1 MRVTALTPSRFHEA
15 ATVLAAAFA
24 GDSIVAQMIPL
35 DARNRAARIA
45 GFFRWSLRYT
55 GLENVDIALSDDDGS
70 VLGVAI
76 WEPPMHRAHPVRAS
90 IELPQVWLRMG
101 RRGLRAVHGYEA
113 AVDPH
118 HPTAPHWHL
127 VDIGIDPAAQ
137 GRGVGSALLD
147 HRLVTIDER
156 GDLASLSATSP
167 GSRRLYERY
176 GFEAGHEIHE
186 GIAAGL
192 TVMSRVPRGSTAAPA
207 PTTQRDSQTFGG

>member
-1 MRVTALTPSRFHEA
+1 M
-15 ATVLAAAFA
+15 
-24 GDSIVAQMIPL
+24 
-35 DARNRAARIA
+35 
-45 GFFRWSLRYT
+45 
-55 GLENVDIALSDDDGS
+55 
-70 VLGVAI
+70 
-76 WEPPMHRAHPVRAS
+76 AS

-113 AVDPH
+113 AVAPH

-137 GRGVGSALLD
+137 GRGVGSALLE
-147 HRLVTIDER
+147 HSLAMIDQL

-176 GFEAGHEIHE
+176 GFETDHEIHD

-192 TVMSRVPRGSTAAPA
+192 TVMSRAPRGSTSAPV
-207 PTTQRDSQTFGG
+207 PVWHRDGQTFGG